1 MKRNKLLR
9 AFDLAD
15 EKYVAEADPTKNNK
29 KQKASLI
36 RKCVLAACLCL
47 IMTACNI
54 ALFTPYDT
62 TPPDVSQYSDSEYY
76 PIIEKLNALTYQKP
90 RYKNKFEEISKEISR
105 SFLSAKA
112 EHRDDAV
119 MEEVTNSATSGNPS
133 YGIPTE
139 PSDKADGSE
148 SYEEITDNQ
157 VKDVT
162 EGDRIKRSDKFIFY
176 LDAMELKSFKIEEG
190 ALTLIDTLPLTITG
204 NTNVSEIEFY
214 LSKDC
219 RTITA
224 VIPYYDYTIGGDAAT
239 KIQSISV
246 SEAGELKAESFIIV
260 DGYYKTS
267 RLIDG
272 KFIFVSQLYLNK
284 NSIDFSDKTTYIPT
298 VSENGGERKPISPE
312 CITVPDRIDRSA
324 YTVIYKLDE
333 KTLQIEGQSAL
344 LSYTEELYM
353 TKENVYVTRGY
364 TDRSEEDGYEVTQRM
379 TDIVCISL
387 TDGFE
392 NKGEISLAGYVKD
405 RYSLDEHNGILRVVT
420 TTDVSRYKQSVFGN
434 NVYLEAVTDA
444 GAWGT
449 SANLYCVSL
458 DSWEVVAGVY
468 QFAPVGETVRSVR
481 YDGNM
486 AYVCTAVQTK
496 DPVFF
501 FDLTD
506 LSNIVCKDTGEIAG
520 FSTSLVNFG
529 DGYLLGIGQ
538 GADWGSVKI
547 EIYRETETGV
557 ESVAVFEREGAYISE
572 NYKAYY
578 IDREN
583 QLLGLGISGY
593 MVKENGAYVRQNNY
607 LVLHFNRDIHKL
619 VISAELPLE
628 GSVDIMRGV
637 YIDGYFHMFGSNDFK
652 TAKLK

>member
-9 AFDLAD
+9 AFSLAD
-15 EKYVAEADPTKNNK
+15 EKYVAEADPTKENK
-29 KQKASLI
+29 KAKASLI

-62 TPPDVSQYSDSEYY
+62 TPPDVSRYSDSEYY

-90 RYKNKFEEISKEISR
+90 RYKNKFEEISDEFSDIFASR
-105 SFLSAKA
+105 
-112 EHRDDAV
+112 DA
-119 MEEVTNSATSGNPS
+119 MEELYESSGNANFDDSSRQS
-133 YGIPTE
+133 YT
-139 PSDKADGSE
+139 
-148 SYEEITDNQ
+148 EITDNQ
-157 VKDVT
+157 VNGVI

-176 LDAMELKSFKIEEG
+176 LDEKVLKSFRIKNGELEKVAQCQFDNNG
-190 ALTLIDTLPLTITG
+190 RID
-204 NTNVSEIEFY
+204 VWDDMEFY
-214 LSKDC
+214 LSSDC
-219 RTITA
+219 RTIT
-224 VIPYYDYTIGGDAAT
+224 VIIPTFYQRGEGVPVT
-239 KIQSISV
+239 KIQSIRVTDEGWFGDGKS
-246 SEAGELKAESFIIV
+246 IILNRHYV
-260 DGYYKTS
+260 TS
-267 RLIDG
+267 RVIDG
-272 KFIFVSQLYLNK
+272 KLILISNYYPSRGYYDPTRFVPS
-284 NSIDFSDKTTYIPT
+284 
-298 VSENGGERKPISPE
+298 VSENGGEEKCMPVENIIVPE
-312 CITVPDRIDRSA
+312 YIPDSRSSA
-324 YTVIYKLDE
+324 VYTAIYKLDE
-333 KTLQIEGQSAL
+333 KTLEIEDQIAIFSYSAADI
-344 LSYTEELYM
+344 YM
-353 TKENVYVTRGY
+353 TNENLYATRQI
-364 TDRSEEDGYEVTQRM
+364 TKNFEEGDHTVSKRM
-379 TDIVCISL
+379 TDIVCVSL
-387 TDGFE
+387 AEGLEKT
-392 NKGEISLAGYVKD
+392 GEITVEGYLNN

-420 TTDVSRYKQSVFGN
+420 TTSVRKYKQQTSWGN
-434 NVYLEAVTDA
+434 TSIQHINDDTV
-444 GAWGT
+444 GT
-449 SANLYCVSL
+449 SANLYCVST
-458 DSWEVVAGVY
+458 DNWEVVAGVY

-486 AYVCTAVQTK
+486 AYVCTAVQSK

-506 LSNIVCKDTGEIAG
+506 LNNIVCKDTGEIAG

-547 EIYRETETGV
+547 EIYRESETGV

-637 YIDGYFHMFGSNDFK
+637 YIDGYFHMFGNNDFK
-652 TAKLK
+652 TVELK

>member
-9 AFDLAD
+9 AFSLAD
-15 EKYVAEADPTKNNK
+15 EKYVAEADPTKEK
-29 KQKASLI
+29 KAKASLI
-36 RKCVLAACLCL
+36 RKFVLAACLCL

-54 ALFTPYDT
+54 VLFTPYDT
-62 TPPDVSQYSDSEYY
+62 TPPDVSEYSDSEYY

-90 RYKNKFEEISKEISR
+90 RYKNNFEYLSNKISR

-112 EHRDDAV
+112 EDDGV
-119 MEEVTNSATSGNPS
+119 IMENATGIPS
-133 YGIPTE
+133 YGVPTT
-139 PSDKADGSE
+139 PSDKADGGE

-176 LDAMELKSFKIEEG
+176 LDAMQIKSFEIGEG
-190 ALTLIDTLPLTITG
+190 ALTLIDVLPLTVTG
-204 NTNVSEIEFY
+204 NTNVSDIEFY

-224 VIPYYDYTIGGDAAT
+224 VIPYWDHTIGGDAAT

-246 SEAGELKAESFIIV
+246 SEAGELKAESFITV

-267 RLIDG
+267 RLIDD
-272 KFIFVSQLYLNK
+272 KFILVSQFFLNK
-284 NSIDFSDKTTYIPT
+284 TIDFSDQTTYIPT

-312 CITVPDRIDRSA
+312 CITVPERIDRSA

-364 TDRSEEDGYEVTQRM
+364 MDRSEEDGYEVTQRM

-387 TDGFE
+387 ADGFE
-392 NKGEISLAGYVKD
+392 NKGEITLAGYIND
-405 RYSLDEHNGILRVVT
+405 RYSLDEYNGILRVVT
-420 TTDVSRYKQSVFGN
+420 TTDVSRYKQNNFGN
-434 NVYLEAVTDA
+434 DVYWEAVTDS

-449 SANLYCVSL
+449 SANLYCVST
-458 DSWEVVAGVY
+458 DNCEVVAGVY
-468 QFAPVGETVRSVR
+468 QFAPVGENVRSVR

-486 AYVCTAVQTK
+486 AYVCTAVQRK

-506 LSNIVCKDTGEIAG
+506 LDNIVCKDTGEIEG

-538 GADWGSVKI
+538 GGSGGAKI

-572 NYKAYY
+572 NYKSYY
-578 IDREN
+578 IDRKN

-593 MVKENGAYVRQNNY
+593 MIAENGAYVRQNNY
-607 LVLHFNRDIHKL
+607 LVLHFNRETPELEIA
-619 VISAELPLE
+619 AELPLE
-628 GSVDIMRGV
+628 GTIVTMRGV

-652 TAKLK
+652 TVKLQ